1 MERVVVVAAQVE
13 RVRVQVVVVVGR
25 SRRKR
30 KLKNNYG
37 LKTMCC
43 YSEGGKERERVNKGD
58 FVCNVVVDYCD
69 TFTIVAV
76 NNGREC
82 DTCNRISFI
91 SVSRGEVP
99 TYSIDEE
106 RDDDDD
112 GRLGLTTRVGLD

>member
-1 MERVVVVAAQVE
+1 MERVVVAVAAQVE
-13 RVRVQVVVVVGR
+13 RVRVQVVVVGR

-43 YSEGGKERERVNKGD
+43 YSERGKERERVNKGD

-91 SVSRGEVP
+91 SVSRGEVH
-99 TYSIDEE
+99 TY
-106 RDDDDD
+106 
-112 GRLGLTTRVGLD
+112 TV

>member
-69 TFTIVAV
+69 TFTM
-76 NNGREC
+76 
-82 DTCNRISFI
+82 
-91 SVSRGEVP
+91 
-99 TYSIDEE
+99 
-106 RDDDDD
+106 
-112 GRLGLTTRVGLD
+112 